1 MKLEDEKY
9 YETLFDL
16 FTTDGWKLFISSIEQ
31 NIEDFSIESLEDE
44 KHLRH
49 VQGQLLVLNN
59 ISNFES
65 NIKASYDQIVSEE
78 TGDNLHEYGV

>member
-9 YETLFDL
+9 YETFFDL
-16 FTTDGWKLFISSIEQ
+16 FGTEGWKLFTTTIKE
-31 NIEDFSIESLEDE
+31 NLEDFSIESLEDE

-49 VQGQLLVLNN
+49 VQGQLFVLKN

-65 NIKASYDQIVSEE
+65 NMRTSYDQIISEE
-78 TGDNLHEYGV
+78 KEIDYAS